1 MNKFKDMIEDMDKC
15 FSEDQ
20 EKQTKWLNNI
30 MKTIQKILQKNLAN
44 KLNDVKDRISDLK
57 EKVEKMNSSA
67 IENVKSKTTQAQNI
81 QKIWNTV

>member
-1 MNKFKDMIEDMDKC
+1 
-15 FSEDQ
+15 
-20 EKQTKWLNNI
+20 
-30 MKTIQKILQKNLAN
+30 
-44 KLNDVKDRISDLK
+44 VKDRISDLK